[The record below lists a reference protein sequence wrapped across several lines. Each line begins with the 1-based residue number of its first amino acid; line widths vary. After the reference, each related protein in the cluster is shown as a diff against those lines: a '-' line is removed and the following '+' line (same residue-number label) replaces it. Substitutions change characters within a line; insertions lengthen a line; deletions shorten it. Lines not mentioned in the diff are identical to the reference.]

1 MKLKMKFSLPL
12 AASVLIVTGAPL
24 MAQTTGTSH
33 PEEMDDTHQLAPDA
47 SESHYVAPSH
57 ATPTA
62 TVTVTTTAPATP
74 VLIQRNPPVQTASV
88 TTMAAVG
95 DPDGQIVT
103 EVPVGPNELPIG
115 TRLNGTLQ
123 QPISTKTTQQ
133 GSRFT
138 ATLTAEVSRNGVVLL
153 PAGSIVYGRITRIH
167 GGRRISGPS
176 AIRLRPDSVSL
187 PDGTVYPILA
197 EVTDLDH
204 YANSHVNNE
213 GTIVGNSHPGQ
224 TAAAIG
230 LTTASAVVVGAVV
243 GGGVGAVVGLGVG
256 AGAATVWWLRHDR
269 QQELPIGTS
278 IVFTLNTPLQLA
290 PTAH

>member
-1 MKLKMKFSLPL
+1 MKMKFSLPL
-12 AASVLIVTGAPL
+12 AASVLMLTGGPL

-33 PEEMDDTHQLAPDA
+33 PEDMDDTRQLAPDA
-47 SESHYVAPSH
+47 SDSHYVPPTH
-57 ATPTA
+57 ATPSATA
-62 TVTVTTTAPATP
+62 TVTTPAPSTP
-74 VLIQRNPPVQTASV
+74 VLYQRNPPTQTASLN
-88 TTMAAVG
+88 TMGVVG

-103 EVPVGPNELPIG
+103 EVPIGPNELPIG
-115 TRLNGTLQ
+115 THLNGTLQ
-123 QPISTKTTQQ
+123 QPISTKTTPN

-269 QQELPIGTS
+269 QQELPAGTS